1 MNKEY
6 NLSLPELESL
16 AQAYLDCSLSRLE
29 EKELALLL
37 AESDYDSSVLS
48 EARMSM
54 GIEFSMASA
63 EMEKLAVEPQR
74 TVDSFRR
81 IRRRKILRICS
92 VAAGVALLVG
102 AGWTLLRPTET
113 QNVQIEVIVD
123 GQKLS
128 GNMAEVYAS
137 EMQAEHMEMMY
148 SMLADAE
155 RGMAENMSMMND
167 LMKQ

>member
-6 NLSLPELESL
+6 NLSLPELEAL

-37 AESDYDSSVLS
+37 AESDYDSPVLS

-81 IRRRKILRICS
+81 VRRRKILRICS
-92 VAAGVALLVG
+92 VAAV
-102 AGWTLLRPTET
+102 
-113 QNVQIEVIVD
+113 EVIVD